1 MVSAKLDLISGSHS
15 LSQAR
20 LSQSQSLVH
29 NSRNNRMKM
38 HITSPSKERL
48 ISQASEGFAK
58 SRGLQDYISRV
69 TRLNEPHCHYLV
81 NMAKREP
88 RNQFWRRKRGV
99 SNPGD
104 GFHKANVGDVPRTE
118 PHTIRSV
125 ESLEMK
131 DHLLVL

>member
-1 MVSAKLDLISGSHS
+1 MGSEEEA
-15 LSQAR
+15 L
-20 LSQSQSLVH
+20 
-29 NSRNNRMKM
+29 RM
-38 HITSPSKERL
+38 
-48 ISQASEGFAK
+48 
-58 SRGLQDYISRV
+58 RGHLHDKWIYGSWIR
-69 TRLNEPHCHYLV
+69 V